1 MFVQRAE
8 QLADRVTGL
17 LGLGRYPRTDQT
29 GELLGGQ
36 VQFVILDTEEVADTL
51 QVESRRTALP
61 AQVLV
66 ELRAV
71 DRQLAANF
79 GNRAVV
85 TAGKFE
91 VCSEVIAHMRN
102 PGDANDAIVASSRIK
117 SEQSAKL

>member
-1 MFVQRAE
+1 MFVQRAK

-17 LGLGRYPRTDQT
+17 LGQGRYPRTDQT

-36 VQFVILDTEEVADTL
+36 VQFVILDTEEVANAL

-71 DRQLAANF
+71 DRELAANF
-79 GNRAVV
+79 
-85 TAGKFE
+85 
-91 VCSEVIAHMRN
+91 
-102 PGDANDAIVASSRIK
+102 
-117 SEQSAKL
+117 